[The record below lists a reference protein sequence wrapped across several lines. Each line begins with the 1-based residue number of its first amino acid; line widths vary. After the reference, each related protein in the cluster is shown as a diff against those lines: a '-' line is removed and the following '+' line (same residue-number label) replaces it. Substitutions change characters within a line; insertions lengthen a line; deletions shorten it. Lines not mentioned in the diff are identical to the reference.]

1 MRDSAPSRPTHL
13 ESKPLPAMKMSAA
26 DIKKYPQFAQYV
38 SVALPSVQHVKPIIN
53 AMQKLAGK
61 TPRATI
67 IEGLQWGKGPMIK
80 IVPDLRKTANAN
92 ARTKWGSDLIELDV
106 SRVTGFETQKG
117 HVGQTKA
124 GLRVYLVGVTLL
136 HELTHWADAK
146 DGIDDA
152 PYEEG
157 DQYEMD
163 VYGKWV
169 R

>member
-1 MRDSAPSRPTHL
+1 
-13 ESKPLPAMKMSAA
+13 MKMSPA
-26 DIKKYPQFAQYV
+26 DIKKYPRFAQYV
-38 SVALPSVQHVKPIIN
+38 SAALPAVQFVKPIID
-53 AMQKLAGK
+53 AMKKLAGK

-67 IEGLQWGKGPMIK
+67 MEGLQWGKGPLIK

-92 ARTKWGSDLIELDV
+92 ARTKWKSDLIELDI
-106 SRVTGFETQKG
+106 SRVNSFESGKN
-117 HVGQTKA
+117 HLGQTKQ
-124 GLRVYLVGVTLL
+124 GRLVYLVGVTLL

>member
-1 MRDSAPSRPTHL
+1 
-13 ESKPLPAMKMSAA
+13 MKMSPA
-26 DIKKYPQFAQYV
+26 DIKKYPRLAQYV
-38 SVALPSVQHVKPIIN
+38 SVALPAVQHLKPIID
-53 AMQKLAGK
+53 AIKKLAGK

-67 IEGLQWGKGPMIK
+67 IEGLQWGKGPLIK
-80 IVPDLRKTANAN
+80 IVPDLRKTAKAN
-92 ARTKWGSDLIELDV
+92 ARTTWKSDLIELDI
-106 SRVTGFETQKG
+106 SRVTSFEAGKN
-117 HVGQTKA
+117 HLGQTKQ
-124 GLRVYLVGVTLL
+124 GRLVYLVGVTLL